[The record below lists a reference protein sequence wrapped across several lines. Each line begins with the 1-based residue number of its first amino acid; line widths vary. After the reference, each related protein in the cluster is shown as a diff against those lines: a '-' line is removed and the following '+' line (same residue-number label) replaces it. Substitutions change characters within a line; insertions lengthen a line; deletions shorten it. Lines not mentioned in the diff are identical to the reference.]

1 MGPQQSQDSD
11 QSSLLDKGTVQYKG
25 FYSMYFLV
33 QKKDSG
39 LQLILNLGRAELV
52 YECKNVVKCNSW
64 QAIIGHWWILVMPI
78 SMFLSL

>member
-33 QKKDSG
+33 QKEDSG
-39 LQLILNLGRAELV
+39 FQLILNLSGLNWFM
-52 YECKNVVKCNSW
+52 NVKKLSNVIHGMQSLD
-64 QAIIGHWWILVMPI
+64 IGG
-78 SMFLSL
+78 S